1 MAEEFLSDVTPEKPY
16 LMEVE
21 QAKDQQV
28 DVTDAEQAADPS
40 RKPDGFKKAPR
51 GTGRI
56 VLCQR
61 KQWQSHLSTTLW
73 LLCLFSSSVKF
84 QHV

>member
-1 MAEEFLSDVTPEKPY
+1 MAEEFLTEVTPEKPY

-40 RKPDGFKKAPR
+40 RSPTALKKPR
-51 GTGRI
+51 GERAKSFCVRENNGKAS
-56 VLCQR
+56 CQSPFGCCACSR
-61 KQWQSHLSTTLW
+61 RQ
-73 LLCLFSSSVKF
+73 
-84 QHV
+84 